1 MPRYYGRYQRFSI
14 CLFSHSNLVQYNII
28 ATSFTKYKVRRLG
41 QLRYSVDT
49 YYVAPMRSV
58 SSELAEISAHLAILT
73 IIICHSFPLFLTQ
86 HIAQN
91 IMVLVNNNNMRSS
104 ESIDSCSSTI
114 HANIT
119 KEHIFKNDTFTK
131 NVQSTPDIIIELKST
146 SCPKVQTILN
156 SYKGHLVDV
165 GSCLLEGLRN
175 TAPHQLAARVGD
187 YNENLFYEMQDN
199 DKDISGIIRGFHGDN
214 LQLQEDIDAF
224 ESSICAS
231 LEHTN
236 LTYRGSFMR
245 TESTIYQPAHVDY
258 DYPILEQYGD
268 KLFLAFF
275 PLTQEGAYLQLWQEP
290 SSTED
295 FITGG
300 DGELIPGTVVFI
312 PYGKMLIMPSDTI
325 HGGGFKRGSSGNLR
339 FHLYIALE
347 EDQVRKENNITLLD
361 HPMNKYTEKHD
372 RRHELC
378 ERFVDAEGLES
389 LLGDYF
395 DVEAECSGVT
405 NNDFNDGSC
414 MKSLKLDYLNAIE
427 TDSATRSASHV
438 NLFGLSEE
446 VEVM

>member
-1 MPRYYGRYQRFSI
+1 
-14 CLFSHSNLVQYNII
+14 
-28 ATSFTKYKVRRLG
+28 
-41 QLRYSVDT
+41 
-49 YYVAPMRSV
+49 
-58 SSELAEISAHLAILT
+58 
-73 IIICHSFPLFLTQ
+73 
-86 HIAQN
+86 
-91 IMVLVNNNNMRSS
+91 MVLVNNKHSS
-104 ESIDSCSSTI
+104 ESIDSFSSSI

-119 KEHIFKNDTFTK
+119 KHIYENENDTVTK
-131 NVQSTPDIIIELKST
+131 NADIIIDLNST
-146 SCPKVQTILN
+146 SCPKVQTIL
-156 SYKGHLVDV
+156 SAYKGHLVDV

-175 TAPHQLAARVGD
+175 TAPQQLAARVGD

-199 DKDISGIIRGFHGDN
+199 DKDISDIITHDDN
-214 LQLQEDIDAF
+214 NPQQLQEDIDAF

-231 LEHTN
+231 LQHTTN

-245 TESTIYQPAHVDY
+245 TESTMYQPAHVDY
-258 DYPILEQYGD
+258 DYPILERYGD

-290 SSTED
+290 SSAED
-295 FITGG
+295 DSTTDGVSGG
-300 DGELIPGTVVFI
+300 EPIPGTVVFI

-347 EDQVRKENNITLLD
+347 EEQVRKDNNITLLD

-378 ERFVDAEGLES
+378 ERFVDAEGLET

-395 DVEAECSGVT
+395 DVEPEASNAT
-405 NNDFNDGSC
+405 NNDFNGASSV
-414 MKSLKLDYLNAIE
+414 KSLKLDYQNAIE
-427 TDSATRSASHV
+427 TDSAMRSASHV
-438 NLFGLSEE
+438 NLFGLSDE